1 MANNIC
7 AKLECEVET
16 LVIIGLGYVG
26 LPLANQASKKYK
38 VIGIDID
45 VDRVNQLRAGI
56 DVTNEVED
64 LDGLKRIQF
73 TTEFDLVSEADL
85 IIVTVPTP
93 IDAANNPN
101 LQPLKTASTSI
112 GKHISEG
119 AVIVFESTVYPG
131 VTDDVLRPII
141 EETSGLRVN
150 EGFFLG
156 YSPER
161 INPGDKGRGV
171 ETIIKVT
178 SGSTEGAAVFIDN
191 FYASIIDAGT
201 HKAPSIKVAE
211 AAKVIENIQRDLN
224 IALVNELS
232 IIFGKL
238 DIETSD
244 VLDAAATKWNFVKYS
259 PGLVG
264 GHCIGVDPYYLTYR
278 AREVGYVPRVILA
291 GRELND
297 NMHLDVIDR
306 SIRALIEQ
314 KINIGEARAL
324 VLGYT
329 FKENCP
335 DLRNTRV
342 KFLVE
347 ELETLFDRVDV
358 FDPYVNPSQC
368 EVPEFKNF
376 PTEIGPDAYEYIV
389 LAVPHDEFI
398 ERGSQWITELRAE
411 RSVFFDIKN
420 AFRDI
425 DDSLSL

>member
-1 MANNIC
+1 MENKIA
-7 AKLECEVET
+7 AKLGCEVET

-45 VDRVNQLRAGI
+45 VDRVNQLSAGI

-64 LDGLKRIQF
+64 LDGLKRIRF
-73 TTEFDLVSEADL
+73 TTDFDAISEADL

-93 IDAANNPN
+93 IDATNNPN
-101 LQPLKTASTSI
+101 LQPLKSASASI
-112 GKHISEG
+112 GEHISEG

-131 VTDDVLRPII
+131 VTDDILRPII

-171 ETIIKVT
+171 ETIMKVT
-178 SGSTEGAAVFIDN
+178 SGSTDEVAVFVDN

-201 HKAPSIKVAE
+201 HRAPSIKVAE

-238 DIETSD
+238 GIETSD

-297 NMHLDVIDR
+297 NMHLDVIER
-306 SIRALIEQ
+306 SIRALVKQ
-314 KINIGEARAL
+314 KINIGEAGAL

-347 ELETLFDRVDV
+347 ELETLFDRVHV
-358 FDPYVNPSQC
+358 FDPYINPLQC
-368 EVPEFKNF
+368 EVPESKNF
-376 PTEIGPDAYEYIV
+376 LTEIGTDIYEYIV

-398 ERGSQWITELRAE
+398 ERGSQWIAGLRAE